1 MKNKKRI
8 IIWLS
13 IAVLLAVLII
23 PKLNLTTE
31 KSENNAAGNPRARQV
46 PVDVWIVKPKPFQNK
61 IFSNGTLISNEEV
74 ELRSEVSGKIT
85 KIVFT
90 EGKRVRKGEVLL
102 KINDSELQ
110 ATLKKNKSREFLAR
124 DREYRFKQ
132 LLEKN
137 LTSQQEYDLQL
148 SELNSVLADVELTE
162 AQIAKT
168 EIIAPFD
175 GIIGLRSVSVGS
187 YISPQT
193 KIASLQSINPMK
205 VDFSVP
211 QKYFGL
217 IKEGKRILV
226 KLSSLQKVYEGKIFA
241 VEPKIDQNTRTLQ
254 ARAIVSNDKGELTPG
269 AYVEIDVVLQD
280 IDNSILIPTETIV
293 PDFEGEKV
301 FVYRNGKAIS
311 QLVKTG
317 IRTEKEIQI
326 LSGLNV
332 GDSLIVSGIIQLKP
346 NGQVKVKQ
354 ILQDNQNSNQDK

>member
-1 MKNKKRI
+1 MLWQKMKSKKRI
-8 IIWLS
+8 IVGIS
-13 IAVLLAVLII
+13 ILIILAILLI
-23 PKLNLTTE
+23 PKLKLTVVDSDNNSKTDP
-31 KSENNAAGNPRARQV
+31 KSRQV
-46 PVDVWIVKPKPFQNK
+46 SVDVWIVKPKALQNK

-74 ELRSEVSGKIT
+74 ELRSEISGKVTNIM
-85 KIVFT
+85 FT
-90 EGKRVRKGEVLL
+90 EGKRVRKGEVLV

-110 ATLKKNKSREFLAR
+110 AALKKNKSRELLAR
-124 DREYRFKQ
+124 DREFRYKQ

-175 GIIGLRSVSVGS
+175 GVVGLRSVSIGS
-187 YISPQT
+187 YISPLT
-193 KIASLQSINPMK
+193 PIASIQSINPIK

-217 IKEGKRILV
+217 VKEGKTIFV
-226 KLSSLQKVYEGKIFA
+226 KLSATGKIYTGKIYA
-241 VEPKIDQNTRTLQ
+241 VEPKIDQNTRTVQ
-254 ARAIVSNDKGELTPG
+254 ARALIPNEKGELTPG
-269 AYVEIDVVLQD
+269 AYVEIDIVLENLD
-280 IDNSILIPTETIV
+280 SSILIPTETIV

-301 FVYRNGKAIS
+301 FIYKNGKATS
-311 QLVKTG
+311 KLVVSG

-326 LSGLNV
+326 ISGLSA

-346 NGQVKVKQ
+346 NGSVKINKV
-354 ILQDNQNSNQDK
+354 L

>member
-1 MKNKKRI
+1 MKNKKKI
-8 IIWLS
+8 FIW
-13 IAVLLAVLII
+13 VVVLIILAILLI
-23 PKLNLTTE
+23 PKLNLTGSDSDNNSKMDP
-31 KSENNAAGNPRARQV
+31 KSRQV
-46 PVDVWIVKPKPFQNK
+46 SVDVWIVKPKPLQNK

-74 ELRSEVSGKIT
+74 ELRSEISGKVTRIM
-85 KIVFT
+85 FS
-90 EGKRVRKGEVLL
+90 EGKRVRKGEVLV

-110 ATLKKNKSREFLAR
+110 ATLKKNKSRELLAR

-175 GIIGLRSVSVGS
+175 GVVGLRSVSVGS
-187 YISPQT
+187 YISPMT
-193 KIASLQSINPMK
+193 PIASIQSINPMK

-217 IKEGKRILV
+217 VKEGKTIFV
-226 KLSSLQKVYEGKIFA
+226 KLSATGKVYNGRIYA
-241 VEPKIDQNTRTLQ
+241 VEPKIDQNTRTVQ
-254 ARAIVSNDKGELTPG
+254 ARALVPNDRGELTPG
-269 AYVEIDVVLQD
+269 AYVEIDIVLENLEQ
-280 IDNSILIPTETIV
+280 SILIPSETLV

-301 FVYRNGKAIS
+301 FIYKNGKAIPKI
-311 QLVKTG
+311 VVTG

-326 LSGLNV
+326 TSGLNA

-346 NGQVKVKQ
+346 NGPVKVKN
-354 ILQDNQNSNQDK
+354 ID

>member
-8 IIWLS
+8 IIWLG
-13 IAVLLAVLII
+13 IAAVLAVLVI
-23 PKLNLTTE
+23 PKLNLTNE
-31 KSENNAAGNPRARQV
+31 KKENNLGGNPRARQV

-85 KIVFT
+85 RIMFT

-110 ATLKKNKSREFLAR
+110 ATLKKNKSKEFLAR

-148 SELNSVLADVELTE
+148 SELNAVLADVEFTE

-193 KIASLQSINPMK
+193 KIASLQSTNPMK

-211 QKYFGL
+211 QKYFGQ
-217 IKEGKRILV
+217 IKEGKKILV
-226 KLSSLQKVYEGKIFA
+226 KLSSTKKVYEGKIFA

-254 ARAIVSNDKGELTPG
+254 VRAIVPNEKGELTPG
-269 AYVEIDVVLQD
+269 AYVEIDVVLED
-280 IDNSILIPTETIV
+280 IESSILIPTETIV

-301 FVYRNGKAIS
+301 FVYKNGKANS
-311 QLVKTG
+311 QLVHTG
-317 IRTEKEIQI
+317 VRTEREIQI
-326 LSGLNV
+326 LSGLNI

-346 NGQVKVKQ
+346 NSSVNVKKV
-354 ILQDNQNSNQDK
+354 LQDNSLTSQDK

>member
-1 MKNKKRI
+1 MAIMKYNKKYI
-8 IIWLS
+8 GWS
-13 IAVLLAVLII
+13 IVLLVLAVLLI
-23 PKLNLTTE
+23 PKLKLTSSE
-31 KSENNAAGNPRARQV
+31 KTNNQKVDPKSRGVA
-46 PVDVWIVKPKPFQNK
+46 VDVWIVKPKGLQNK

-74 ELRSEVSGKIT
+74 ELRSEISGKVTNIM
-85 KIVFT
+85 FT
-90 EGKRVRKGEVLL
+90 EGKRVRKGEVLV

-110 ATLKKNKSREFLAR
+110 ATLKKNKSRELLAR
-124 DREYRFKQ
+124 DREFRYKQ

-175 GIIGLRSVSVGS
+175 GVVGLRSVSVGS
-187 YISPQT
+187 YISPLT
-193 KIASLQSINPMK
+193 SIASIQSINPIK

-217 IKEGKRILV
+217 VKEGKTIFV
-226 KLSSLQKVYEGKIFA
+226 KLSATGKIYTGKIYA
-241 VEPKIDQNTRTLQ
+241 VEPKIDQNTRTVQ
-254 ARAIVSNDKGELTPG
+254 ARALIPNEKGELTPG
-269 AYVEIDVVLQD
+269 AYVEIDIVLE
-280 IDNSILIPTETIV
+280 NLESSILIPTETIV

-301 FVYRNGKAIS
+301 FVYKNGKAASKLVIS
-311 QLVKTG
+311 G

-326 LSGLNV
+326 TSGLTA

-346 NGQVKVKQ
+346 NGPVKINKV
-354 ILQDNQNSNQDK
+354 L